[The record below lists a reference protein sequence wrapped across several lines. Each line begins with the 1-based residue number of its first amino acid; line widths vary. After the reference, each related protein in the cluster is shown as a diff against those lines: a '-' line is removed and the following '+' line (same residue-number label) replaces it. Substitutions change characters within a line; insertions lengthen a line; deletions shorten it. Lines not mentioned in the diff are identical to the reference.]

1 MTYTIGLQA
10 STVGTGHAHGK
21 TILVGEHTVVYGLPT
36 IAIPLSGL
44 TVDAVARA
52 GVDSAVSGRPT
63 MPRVLDREHFQYRF
77 TCGHDDSAAG
87 AEFGPAI
94 AVRAALHRWRIDHG
108 SVEVSVG
115 SSIPPARGLGS
126 SAALAAAA
134 VRAVANLLAEPLED
148 RALFELV
155 QCGEQVAHGRA
166 SGVDTA
172 TVIALEPVW
181 FEADKAHPI
190 MPGLDAALVLA
201 DSGIAGNTRQAVE
214 VARGVLGR
222 RRADARQLLA
232 TAAAITERAATA
244 LKAGQAATLGYWM
257 AEFHALL
264 QKLGVSTAELDR
276 LVTAAQRA
284 GAHGAKLTGGGLGGC
299 VLALT
304 EPESAAA
311 VAGALTDA
319 GAQQTWTVPI
329 RSRLP

>member
-10 STVGTGHAHGK
+10 STVGMGHAHGK
-21 TILVGEHTVVYGLPT
+21 AILVGEHTVVYGLPA

-44 TVDAVARA
+44 SVVAVARA
-52 GVDSAVSGRPT
+52 GVESGVSGRPT

-87 AEFGPAI
+87 AEFGPAV
-94 AVRAALHRWRIDHG
+94 AVRAALQRWWIDRG

-134 VRAVANLLAEPLED
+134 VCAVANLLAEPLED

-166 SGVDTA
+166 SGVDAA
-172 TVIALEPVW
+172 TVVAPGPVW

-190 MPGLDAALVLA
+190 VSGLDAALVLA
-201 DSGIAGNTRQAVE
+201 DSGIAGNTRQAVQ
-214 VARGVLGR
+214 VARGVLG

-232 TAAAITERAATA
+232 TAATITERAATA
-244 LKAGQAATLGYWM
+244 LKAGQAAALGCLM
-257 AEFHALL
+257 TEFHALL

-276 LVTAAQRA
+276 LVFAAQRA

-304 EPESAAA
+304 ERENAAA
-311 VAGALTDA
+311 VGAALAAA
-319 GAQQTWTVPI
+319 GAQRIWTVPAGGWL
-329 RSRLP
+329 R